1 MNIVL
6 IGILASEIGFWVLL
20 IIGLATRYLLRW
32 RKVSTVLLFGVPV
45 LDVFLLTM
53 IAWDLLLNDTVA
65 DFTHGLGAVYLG
77 FTIAFG
83 RQIISRVDAWFA
95 YRFAGGPQPQTP
107 PKAGIGRV
115 KYEWEQWLKM
125 LLCAVIASA
134 VLVTITLLVG
144 EPTRTNELTSWLARI
159 WLVTGIWFIGWPV
172 WYSIGHVLRPPKSQ
186 RRV

>member
-95 YRFAGGPQPQTP
+95 YRFRSEEHTSELQSRGH
-107 PKAGIGRV
+107 
-115 KYEWEQWLKM
+115 
-125 LLCAVIASA
+125 
-134 VLVTITLLVG
+134 LVCRL
-144 EPTRTNELTSWLARI
+144 
-159 WLVTGIWFIGWPV
+159 
-172 WYSIGHVLRPPKSQ
+172 
-186 RRV
+186 